1 MNNHPAGARI
11 YAELPK
17 GRGFVLRIGQE
28 HYQGHP
34 RVDCRVWYETRPGD
48 PDTRRPTPKGIN
60 LSLRDLPGV
69 LAALQAAAADALEA
83 GNLKPEQFTRAG
95 LSVPDLPRKAA

>member
-1 MNNHPAGARI
+1 
-11 YAELPK
+11 
-17 GRGFVLRIGQE
+17 VLRVARE
-28 HYQGHP
+28 VFQGHP
-34 RVDCRVWYETRPGD
+34 RVDCRIWYEVRPGS

-69 LAALQAAAADALEA
+69 LAALQQAAADALAA
-83 GNLKPEQFTRAG
+83 GQLKPEQFTRAG

>member
-1 MNNHPAGARI
+1 MNNHPTGARI

-69 LAALQAAAADALEA
+69 LAALQQAAADALEA
-83 GNLKPEQFTRAG
+83 GHLRPEQFTRAG
-95 LSVPDLPRKAA
+95 LNVPDLPRKAA